1 MSSDGDRDIVGIVT
15 CTGLRRVYGTDRSV
29 RGIGGQVVA
38 LDGVDLEVD
47 RGEFLAVL
55 GASGCGK
62 TTLLRLVAGFERP
75 DEGAI
80 LLEGAPVA
88 AADVFVPPER
98 RRVGI
103 VVQDHAL
110 FPHLTVA
117 GNVGFG
123 LPGHRHSAQGAARAQ
138 RHSAQGAARA
148 QRGDAARTTRIN
160 EVLELV
166 GLEDLGGRYPSDLSG
181 GQQQRVAIARA
192 LAPRPRVLLLDEP
205 FANLDAALRSRLR
218 LEVRDILK
226 AAGATV
232 VLVTHDQEE
241 ALSLADRIA
250 VMDRGRVLQVGEPQ
264 EVYRHPVNPFVARFV
279 GEANLV
285 VAQSDGR
292 VLRSAM
298 GTIAVAGPVPS
309 PGPAVAAVRPE
320 AVTLSPDPD
329 GQGRVVTATY
339 FGHDQVVEVSL
350 ADLTL
355 RARTGNQRRFMVGD
369 RVRVDVTAGVTAFP
383 GPVPPG
389 LEALPAG
396 LEDQPGPEAPPSGPE
411 MLPPGTTGP
420 EALL

>member
-1 MSSDGDRDIVGIVT
+1 MSSDGDREIGGIVT

-29 RGIGGQVVA
+29 RGSAGQVVA

-80 LLEGAPVA
+80 LLEGALVA

-123 LPGHRHSAQGAARAQ
+123 LPGH
-138 RHSAQGAARA
+138 
-148 QRGDAARTTRIN
+148 RGDAARTTRIN

-285 VAQSDGR
+285 EAQSDGR

-396 LEDQPGPEAPPSGPE
+396 LEDQPAGPEAPPSGPE